1 MDSLVIQ
8 LLIMVVVAL
17 LVTLRVIFAE
27 LRAKNFKPWQLGV
40 QTVVAVVL
48 LGVGISLLTVR

>member
-17 LVTLRVIFAE
+17 LVTLLVIFAE
-27 LRAKNFKPWQLGV
+27 WRAKNFKAWQLGV
-40 QTVVAVVL
+40 QSVVAVVL

>member
-17 LVTLRVIFAE
+17 LVTLLVIFSE
-27 LRAKNFKPWQLGV
+27 WRAKNFKAWQLGV
-40 QTVVAVVL
+40 QSVVAVVL